1 MSDEP
6 RRPPITDPLP
16 PPNPIMLPWDDDAA
30 GGLEPPDSLGAF
42 SYIGRALS
50 PREFSAYL
58 AGYDFGPIAPDY
70 LVLHHTAIPTLAQWT
85 AGEAGLSLAQIMGK
99 RRTTG
104 SWTLDG
110 MRDQYIGKGWISG
123 PHLFIDERWIW
134 LFSEMRDFGVHAAW
148 GNSHRVGG
156 HIHYSIGIE
165 VLGDYTQQTWPPA
178 IARMVGFAVGALRAR
193 LQTFEIT
200 YLYPAGSPGRRQ
212 IGVDKD
218 GRPLWDCLHPD
229 KLAWG
234 GISSHRDY
242 NKPECPGTAITEDY
256 YLGILRQGD
265 ARVQA
270 ALATAVAPLTPNSPL
285 LGPASGLA
293 EQLVAYVQAQLPPTS
308 EYVPDVGTIIDL
320 YWQYAPT
327 VGLDPYVAA
336 VQCIFET
343 DALRSTWAARPHRN
357 PAGLGVHA
365 EGGLSFGSWDEAVQ
379 AHLGQLLAL
388 AQPDNALTPAAQA
401 MTLRNPRN
409 SALPAALRGTVQT
422 IADLSTRW
430 APAADYAAGLLE
442 RAAAIQSWDR
452 SSR

>member
-148 GNSHRVGG
+148 GIR
-156 HIHYSIGIE
+156 IGSAATFTTR
-165 VLGDYTQQTWPPA
+165 LG
-178 IARMVGFAVGALRAR
+178 LRFSATTR
-193 LQTFEIT
+193 
-200 YLYPAGSPGRRQ
+200 SRPGRR
-212 IGVDKD
+212 
-218 GRPLWDCLHPD
+218 RLH
-229 KLAWG
+229 AW
-234 GISSHRDY
+234 
-242 NKPECPGTAITEDY
+242 
-256 YLGILRQGD
+256 L
-265 ARVQA
+265 
-270 ALATAVAPLTPNSPL
+270 
-285 LGPASGLA
+285 
-293 EQLVAYVQAQLPPTS
+293 
-308 EYVPDVGTIIDL
+308 
-320 YWQYAPT
+320 
-327 VGLDPYVAA
+327 
-336 VQCIFET
+336 
-343 DALRSTWAARPHRN
+343 ALRSAPSALGYKPSRSPTCTQRAA
-357 PAGLGVHA
+357 PAGGKSVWIKTVGRCGTAYTLTSSPGVASPRTATTISQSVLARRSPRTTTWVSSVRATRACRRRSPQPWPRSPPIRRCSARRRGLRSNWSPTCRPNCRRPRSMCRMSARLSICTGNMHRPSGLTRMSRRCSVFSRPTRSARRGRRGRTGIRRELGVHA